1 MCVVLLLFRP
11 EVWRSVSVF
20 FRLHIN
26 VYHMTLVCFGLKILI
41 LKERKNLYPSVFHTI
56 VGFSFLF
63 GATFTLSF
71 LKVACVH
78 CFCWPRKTNSIS
90 FVYSVVGLA
99 HGVVCRSTGH
109 CWKHDSEVAWRK
121 CLYCRLFCV
130 YDNDGDS
137 WSVEVSAAMPWGP
150 VLIGAH
156 SGCILWVHFA

>member
-20 FRLHIN
+20 FLLTYKCISHD
-26 VYHMTLVCFGLKILI
+26 MGLFWIEDTHF
-41 LKERKNLYPSVFHTI
+41 EREKNLYPSVFHTI

-130 YDNDGDS
+130 YDSDGDS

-150 VLIGAH
+150 VLIGAL